1 MPNVVKLLHKK
12 QLKNTR
18 KTWFRNLT
26 ALQALA
32 TTTREVPTTIIGV
45 VAPFSL
51 TIILTRGEEAI
62 PITTTIIVVLTIIRG
77 GKTRTRTE
85 ITETIITAVIVKD
98 KDITTTVTAIMETTA
113 ITTTIS
119 VITVIRI
126 AIIAVL
132 LAIAHMVTD
141 PLLIRAG
148 TWIMIVNPSTKVV
161 IGVKG
166 TVIIAETITT
176 AMRTTTEAL
185 CLKEIILSEVPSTPA
200 TLGIVIDLITVAL
213 QVTLVIVTAQ
223 MIAHLVSITTI
234 IVIDLGKE
242 KTISTLTTLNIL
254 KVLLLKDMVVIKIS
268 RLTGKELVSTTTI
281 GLTTITATMRVM
293 VVIGQWE
300 VTMAQSED
308 LICVQEAEVGL
319 LLATINDDLWGRL
332 ITLSSHRGFDFL
344 L

>member
-85 ITETIITAVIVKD
+85 ITETIITVVIVKD
-98 KDITTTVTAIMETTA
+98 KDITTVTAIMETTA

-126 AIIAVL
+126 AIIAIL

-148 TWIMIVNPSTKVV
+148 TWKMIVNPSTKVV

-213 QVTLVIVTAQ
+213 QVTLVTVTAQ
-223 MIAHLVSITTI
+223 MIAHLVSITTT

-254 KVLLLKDMVVIKIS
+254 KVLLLKDMVVINIS

-281 GLTTITATMRVM
+281 GLNTIMATMRVM

-300 VTMAQSED
+300 VTMAQPED

>member
-1 MPNVVKLLHKK
+1 M
-12 QLKNTR
+12 
-18 KTWFRNLT
+18 
-26 ALQALA
+26 
-32 TTTREVPTTIIGV
+32 
-45 VAPFSL
+45 APFSL

-166 TVIIAETITT
+166 TVQ
-176 AMRTTTEAL
+176 RL
-185 CLKEIILSEVPSTPA
+185 Y
-200 TLGIVIDLITVAL
+200 
-213 QVTLVIVTAQ
+213 
-223 MIAHLVSITTI
+223 VS
-234 IVIDLGKE
+234 K
-242 KTISTLTTLNIL
+242 K
-254 KVLLLKDMVVIKIS
+254 
-268 RLTGKELVSTTTI
+268 
-281 GLTTITATMRVM
+281 
-293 VVIGQWE
+293 
-300 VTMAQSED
+300 
-308 LICVQEAEVGL
+308 
-319 LLATINDDLWGRL
+319 
-332 ITLSSHRGFDFL
+332 
-344 L
+344 

>member
-254 KVLLLKDMVVIKIS
+254 KVLLKDMVVIKIS

>member
-132 LAIAHMVTD
+132 LAIAHIVTD

-254 KVLLLKDMVVIKIS
+254 KVLLKDMVVIKIS

>member
-1 MPNVVKLLHKK
+1 M
-12 QLKNTR
+12 
-18 KTWFRNLT
+18 
-26 ALQALA
+26 
-32 TTTREVPTTIIGV
+32 
-45 VAPFSL
+45 
-51 TIILTRGEEAI
+51 
-62 PITTTIIVVLTIIRG
+62 
-77 GKTRTRTE
+77 
-85 ITETIITAVIVKD
+85 
-98 KDITTTVTAIMETTA
+98 
-113 ITTTIS
+113 
-119 VITVIRI
+119 
-126 AIIAVL
+126 
-132 LAIAHMVTD
+132 
-141 PLLIRAG
+141 
-148 TWIMIVNPSTKVV
+148 
-161 IGVKG
+161 
-166 TVIIAETITT
+166 
-176 AMRTTTEAL
+176 
-185 CLKEIILSEVPSTPA
+185 
-200 TLGIVIDLITVAL
+200 IDLITVAL

-254 KVLLLKDMVVIKIS
+254 KVLLLKDMVVINIS

-281 GLTTITATMRVM
+281 GLTTIMATMRVM

>member
-1 MPNVVKLLHKK
+1 
-12 QLKNTR
+12 
-18 KTWFRNLT
+18 
-26 ALQALA
+26 
-32 TTTREVPTTIIGV
+32 
-45 VAPFSL
+45 
-51 TIILTRGEEAI
+51 
-62 PITTTIIVVLTIIRG
+62 
-77 GKTRTRTE
+77 
-85 ITETIITAVIVKD
+85 
-98 KDITTTVTAIMETTA
+98 
-113 ITTTIS
+113 
-119 VITVIRI
+119 
-126 AIIAVL
+126 
-132 LAIAHMVTD
+132 MVTD

-254 KVLLLKDMVVIKIS
+254 KVLLLKDMVVINIS

-281 GLTTITATMRVM
+281 GLTTIMATMRVM